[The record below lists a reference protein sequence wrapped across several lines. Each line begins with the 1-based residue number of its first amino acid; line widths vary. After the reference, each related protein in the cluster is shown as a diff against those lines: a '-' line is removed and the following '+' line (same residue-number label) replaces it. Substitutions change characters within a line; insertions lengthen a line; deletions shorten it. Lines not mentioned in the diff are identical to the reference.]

1 MGAFPAKHPFL
12 FSAAGRPVY
21 KCNIPSF
28 LTYIVLT
35 VIFYIKPIY
44 NYLVM
49 NIPLIRYLDNKCI

>member
-44 NYLVM
+44 NYLVCGACHDHS
-49 NIPLIRYLDNKCI
+49 Y